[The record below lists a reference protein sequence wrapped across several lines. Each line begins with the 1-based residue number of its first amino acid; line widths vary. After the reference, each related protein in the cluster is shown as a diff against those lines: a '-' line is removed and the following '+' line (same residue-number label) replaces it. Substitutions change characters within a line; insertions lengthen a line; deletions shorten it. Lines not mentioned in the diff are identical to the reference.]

1 MVARRRLKKPPRR
14 SAHLTQHRA
23 RVSLAEA
30 AGVDRMASKVDQ
42 DVAALRDQ
50 MAQDEKE
57 RDAHE
62 PPPHNPD
69 EDLDD
74 VDDIAG
80 QKVAGGL

>member
-1 MVARRRLKKPPRR
+1 
-14 SAHLTQHRA
+14 
-23 RVSLAEA
+23 
-30 AGVDRMASKVDQ
+30 MASKVDQ